1 LNTPLFK
8 QALSGIGRSIL
19 QFLGSSLKW
28 KIEDPYHFL
37 QNEDQKPYLVTF
49 WHNRILMIAY
59 IYSQILPHRRA
70 KTLIS
75 PSRDGEWITSIIE
88 QFGFSAIRGST
99 SKKGALAFRELL
111 QVVKKENCD
120 IGITPD
126 GPRGPVYR
134 VQPGVIRLSQLTGRP
149 ILPVTYHIQHK
160 IELKSWDRFQ
170 IPIPLSEITL
180 VLGKPRVIPREMTDD
195 QLQGEIEWLQNI
207 LGK

>member
-1 LNTPLFK
+1 
-8 QALSGIGRSIL
+8 
-19 QFLGSSLKW
+19 
-28 KIEDPYHFL
+28 
-37 QNEDQKPYLVTF
+37 
-49 WHNRILMIAY
+49 
-59 IYSQILPHRRA
+59 YSQLLPHRSA

-75 PSRDGEWITSIIE
+75 PSRDGEWITSIIQ

-111 QVVKKENCD
+111 KEIHKGKGD

-134 VQPGVIRLSQLTGRP
+134 VQPGVIRLSQFTGRP
-149 ILPVTYHIQHK
+149 ILPLTYHIRHK

-170 IPIPLSEITL
+170 IPLPLSEITL
-180 VLGKPRVIPREMTDD
+180 VIGKPRVIPRDLTDD
-195 QLQGEIEWLQNI
+195 QLQGEIEWLQNT